1 MKSSVPTRLLQKF
14 HPPLGTPTKPQWRR
28 CKVSFRC
35 FEVPN
40 NNSSSVF
47 DASTKFPNGLV
58 VGNFFDLGNF
68 DECLAIK
75 YKNLYGKYCLGT
87 LPLSSLNI
95 TSATILPDKLSI
107 PRQPFAMHPQPR
119 LVSLGEDYTGFHFA
133 ACVPSNWSAADI
145 PGSLIYTED
154 FCYSKATE
162 RELSAGAIATIVI
175 LAVILAIMVASTLFD
190 LFLFY
195 TNRGKN
201 SFVLIVLV

>member
-1 MKSSVPTRLLQKF
+1 
-14 HPPLGTPTKPQWRR
+14 
-28 CKVSFRC
+28 
-35 FEVPN
+35 
-40 NNSSSVF
+40 
-47 DASTKFPNGLV
+47 
-58 VGNFFDLGNF
+58 
-68 DECLAIK
+68 
-75 YKNLYGKYCLGT
+75 
-87 LPLSSLNI
+87 
-95 TSATILPDKLSI
+95 
-107 PRQPFAMHPQPR
+107 MHPQPR

-201 SFVLIVLV
+201 NFVLIVLV

>member
-35 FEVPN
+35 FEVPS

-75 YKNLYGKYCLGT
+75 YENLYGKYCLGT

-95 TSATILPDKLSI
+95 TSAAILADKFSI
-107 PRQPFAMHPQPR
+107 PRQ
-119 LVSLGEDYTGFHFA
+119 VGFHRRFLIFDWPGPFSLSPCILNLGSYHWA
-133 ACVPSNWSAADI
+133 KTTPDSISLLAYPATGQLQTFQVLWFTPKTSATPKRQNANCQQVPS
-145 PGSLIYTED
+145 PQ
-154 FCYSKATE
+154 
-162 RELSAGAIATIVI
+162 
-175 LAVILAIMVASTLFD
+175 
-190 LFLFY
+190 
-195 TNRGKN
+195 
-201 SFVLIVLV
+201 